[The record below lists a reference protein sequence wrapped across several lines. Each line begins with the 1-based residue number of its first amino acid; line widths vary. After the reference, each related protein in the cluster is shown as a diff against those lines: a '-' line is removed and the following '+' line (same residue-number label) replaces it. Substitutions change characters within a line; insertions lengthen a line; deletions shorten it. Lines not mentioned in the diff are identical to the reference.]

1 VVEGAGIR
9 APCLQQPT
17 NQEGLASKEDRPHKV
32 VTPETFSSIDHLTA
46 KNTLGTEKKTSK
58 EDVATK

>member
-1 VVEGAGIR
+1 V
-9 APCLQQPT
+9 
-17 NQEGLASKEDRPHKV
+17 SKEDRPHKV